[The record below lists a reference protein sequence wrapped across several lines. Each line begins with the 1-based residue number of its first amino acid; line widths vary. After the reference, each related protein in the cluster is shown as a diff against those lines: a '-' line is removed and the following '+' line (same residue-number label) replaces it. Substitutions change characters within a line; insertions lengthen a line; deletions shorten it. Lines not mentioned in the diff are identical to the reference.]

1 MKCVEPGP
9 TGVLRDN
16 GQLQQLD
23 TLAGGETRE
32 KTPEKDKEKAD
43 NFSGRI
49 GASLERHTPIVLGA
63 VGNGIKQRLQAAVS
77 GSH

>member
-1 MKCVEPGP
+1 
-9 TGVLRDN
+9 LRDG

-23 TLAGGETRE
+23 TLAGGGTSE

-43 NFSGRI
+43 KPPG
-49 GASLERHTPIVLGA
+49 GMVASLERHTPMVLGA
-63 VGNGIKQRLQAAVS
+63 VGNGLKQRLQAAVT